1 MDIAHSPKVGT
12 SDMNILLSE
21 FAMLYKLNNL
31 KKKNNLKDK
40 IHTELDHTVSVVE
53 HYLPQIRIFD
63 GELDIFVCHLRHVH
77 NWIVGIR
84 HVPHR

>member
-31 KKKNNLKDK
+31 KKKTRLKDK
-40 IHTELDHTVSVVE
+40 IHNWNTLSLWLNTIYLKSVFSMVN
-53 HYLPQIRIFD
+53 LTFSSVNCVTFTT
-63 GELDIFVCHLRHVH
+63 GLLA
-77 NWIVGIR
+77 
-84 HVPHR
+84 